1 MRKFLKM
8 LLAVLFCTSALCIYD
23 VYAYSTTSSNAS
35 GSMNE
40 SIQDS
45 LSNIKSTALNTEN
58 ATYSDEEVYLTAQ
71 LVHHEAHNQAYNG
84 KVAVA
89 EVVLNRVQSSLFP
102 DKVNDVIFQNGQF
115 SSLRRLKN
123 INPTELEL
131 RIAYNVLNGS
141 LRVLNDK
148 DVMYFRNPK
157 ITSGISASTKKDW
170 GNLEYATYIGE
181 HAFYSQESSEDAK
194 KESIFDKLPSSLD
207 ISKLFT
213 HKPNTSVAKSEE
225 PVEHNITDTSEVEP
239 STNTNTECN
248 LVETV
253 AVAETATVDEIATVD
268 DTVADNIAENIE
280 LAVTETMAVAETA
293 TIDENVADN
302 IAENMEPAVTETMA
316 VDEIATVDDTVADNI
331 AENIEP
337 VLIETA
343 AVDDT
348 VTLDETVAVD
358 EIATVDDTVA
368 DNIAENMEPALME
381 TAAVAENVAVDE
393 TVAADE
399 TVAVDETV
407 ADNMEPA
414 LICENTI
421 AEKEMTVISEDPLDK
436 EIEEFLKT
444 YDANDPVSAARYQAL
459 LDQKAERERLLRLQ
473 EEEKIANEKARQ
485 QAVLL
490 DKMAVEKVQRE
501 NEEYLRATNAAIS
514 QVLLIQGQ

>member
-181 HAFYSQESSEDAK
+181 HAFYSQESSEDDK

-280 LAVTETMAVAETA
+280 
-293 TIDENVADN
+293 
-302 IAENMEPAVTETMA
+302 
-316 VDEIATVDDTVADNI
+316 
-331 AENIEP
+331 P

-381 TAAVAENVAVDE
+381 TASVAENVAVDE
-393 TVAADE
+393 TVVADE
-399 TVAVDETV
+399 TVADT
-407 ADNMEPA
+407 MEPE

-421 AEKEMTVISEDPLDK
+421 AEKETAVISEDPLDK

-473 EEEKIANEKARQ
+473 EEERIANEKARQ

>member
-23 VYAYSTTSSNAS
+23 VYAYPTTSSNAS

-45 LSNIKSTALNTEN
+45 ISNIKSTALNTEN

-89 EVVLNRVQSSLFP
+89 EVVLNRVQSSRFP

-225 PVEHNITDTSEVEP
+225 PVERNITDTSEVEP

-253 AVAETATVDEIATVD
+253 AVAETA
-268 DTVADNIAENIE
+268 
-280 LAVTETMAVAETA
+280 
-293 TIDENVADN
+293 
-302 IAENMEPAVTETMA
+302 A
-316 VDEIATVDDTVADNI
+316 VDEIATA
-331 AENIEP
+331 
-337 VLIETA
+337 
-343 AVDDT
+343 
-348 VTLDETVAVD
+348 
-358 EIATVDDTVA
+358 DDTVA
-368 DNIAENMEPALME
+368 DNIAENMEPAL
-381 TAAVAENVAVDE
+381 V
-393 TVAADE
+393 E

-407 ADNMEPA
+407 AENVADTMEPA

-421 AEKEMTVISEDPLDK
+421 AEKETAVISEDPLDK

-473 EEEKIANEKARQ
+473 EEERVANEKARQ
-485 QAVLL
+485 HAILL

>member
-268 DTVADNIAENIE
+268 DTVADNIAENME
-280 LAVTETMAVAETA
+280 SALMETAAVAETVAADETA

-302 IAENMEPAVTETMA
+302 IAENMEPE
-316 VDEIATVDDTVADNI
+316 
-331 AENIEP
+331 
-337 VLIETA
+337 
-343 AVDDT
+343 
-348 VTLDETVAVD
+348 
-358 EIATVDDTVA
+358 
-368 DNIAENMEPALME
+368 
-381 TAAVAENVAVDE
+381 
-393 TVAADE
+393 
-399 TVAVDETV
+399 
-407 ADNMEPA
+407 

-421 AEKEMTVISEDPLDK
+421 AEKETAVISEDPLDK

-473 EEEKIANEKARQ
+473 EEERIANEKARQ

>member
-280 LAVTETMAVAETA
+280 
-293 TIDENVADN
+293 
-302 IAENMEPAVTETMA
+302 
-316 VDEIATVDDTVADNI
+316 
-331 AENIEP
+331 P

-358 EIATVDDTVA
+358 ET
-368 DNIAENMEPALME
+368 M
-381 TAAVAENVAVDE
+381 AVAENVVDTMEPELME

-407 ADNMEPA
+407 ADTMEPE
-414 LICENTI
+414 LICDNTI
-421 AEKEMTVISEDPLDK
+421 AGKETTVISEDPLDK

-473 EEEKIANEKARQ
+473 EEERIANEKARQ

>member
-181 HAFYSQESSEDAK
+181 HAFYSQESSEDDK

-253 AVAETATVDEIATVD
+253 AVAETATVD
-268 DTVADNIAENIE
+268 
-280 LAVTETMAVAETA
+280 
-293 TIDENVADN
+293 
-302 IAENMEPAVTETMA
+302 
-316 VDEIATVDDTVADNI
+316 
-331 AENIEP
+331 
-337 VLIETA
+337 
-343 AVDDT
+343 
-348 VTLDETVAVD
+348 
-358 EIATVDDTVA
+358 DTVA

-421 AEKEMTVISEDPLDK
+421 AEKETTVISEDPLDK

-473 EEEKIANEKARQ
+473 EEERIANEKARQ

>member
-181 HAFYSQESSEDAK
+181 HAFYSQGSSEDTK

-253 AVAETATVDEIATVD
+253 AVDEIATVD
-268 DTVADNIAENIE
+268 DTVSDNI
-280 LAVTETMAVAETA
+280 V
-293 TIDENVADN
+293 
-302 IAENMEPAVTETMA
+302 
-316 VDEIATVDDTVADNI
+316 
-331 AENIEP
+331 
-337 VLIETA
+337 
-343 AVDDT
+343 
-348 VTLDETVAVD
+348 
-358 EIATVDDTVA
+358 
-368 DNIAENMEPALME
+368 ENMEPALM
-381 TAAVAENVAVDE
+381 ENVAVDE

-407 ADNMEPA
+407 AENVADTMEPA
-414 LICENTI
+414 VICENTI
-421 AEKEMTVISEDPLDK
+421 AEKETAVISEDPLDK

-473 EEEKIANEKARQ
+473 EEERIANEKARQ

-514 QVLLIQGQ
+514 QVLLIRGQ

>member
-1 MRKFLKM
+1 M

-239 STNTNTECN
+239 STNGNTECN

-253 AVAETATVDEIATVD
+253 AVAET
-268 DTVADNIAENIE
+268 
-280 LAVTETMAVAETA
+280 
-293 TIDENVADN
+293 
-302 IAENMEPAVTETMA
+302 
-316 VDEIATVDDTVADNI
+316 ATVDDTVADNI

-348 VTLDETVAVD
+348 VTLDETVEVD

-393 TVAADE
+393 TVAVAE
-399 TVAVDETV
+399 NVAVDETV

-421 AEKEMTVISEDPLDK
+421 AEKETAVISEDPLDK

-473 EEEKIANEKARQ
+473 EEERIANEKARQ

>member
-181 HAFYSQESSEDAK
+181 HAFYSQGSSEDTK

-253 AVAETATVDEIATVD
+253 AV
-268 DTVADNIAENIE
+268 
-280 LAVTETMAVAETA
+280 
-293 TIDENVADN
+293 
-302 IAENMEPAVTETMA
+302 
-316 VDEIATVDDTVADNI
+316 
-331 AENIEP
+331 
-337 VLIETA
+337 
-343 AVDDT
+343 
-348 VTLDETVAVD
+348 D

-407 ADNMEPA
+407 ADTMEPE

-421 AEKEMTVISEDPLDK
+421 EEKETTVISEDPLDK

-473 EEEKIANEKARQ
+473 EEERIANEKARQ

-514 QVLLIQGQ
+514 QVLLIRGQ

>member
-194 KESIFDKLPSSLD
+194 KQSIFDKLPSSLD

-239 STNTNTECN
+239 STNGNTECN
-248 LVETV
+248 LVENV
-253 AVAETATVDEIATVD
+253 AVAET
-268 DTVADNIAENIE
+268 
-280 LAVTETMAVAETA
+280 
-293 TIDENVADN
+293 
-302 IAENMEPAVTETMA
+302 
-316 VDEIATVDDTVADNI
+316 ATVDDTVADNI

-407 ADNMEPA
+407 ADTMEPE

-421 AEKEMTVISEDPLDK
+421 AEKETAVISEDPLDK

-473 EEEKIANEKARQ
+473 EEERIANEKARQ

>member
-280 LAVTETMAVAETA
+280 
-293 TIDENVADN
+293 
-302 IAENMEPAVTETMA
+302 
-316 VDEIATVDDTVADNI
+316 
-331 AENIEP
+331 P

-348 VTLDETVAVD
+348 VTLD
-358 EIATVDDTVA
+358 
-368 DNIAENMEPALME
+368 E

-399 TVAVDETV
+399 TVADT
-407 ADNMEPA
+407 MEPA

-421 AEKEMTVISEDPLDK
+421 AEKETAVISEDPLDK

-473 EEEKIANEKARQ
+473 EEERIANEKARQ

>member
-181 HAFYSQESSEDAK
+181 HAFYSQESSEDDK

-225 PVEHNITDTSEVEP
+225 PVEYNITDTSEVEP

-248 LVETV
+248 LVETI
-253 AVAETATVDEIATVD
+253 AVAET
-268 DTVADNIAENIE
+268 
-280 LAVTETMAVAETA
+280 
-293 TIDENVADN
+293 
-302 IAENMEPAVTETMA
+302 
-316 VDEIATVDDTVADNI
+316 ATVDDTVADNI

-348 VTLDETVAVD
+348 VTLDDTVAVD
-358 EIATVDDTVA
+358 EIVT
-368 DNIAENMEPALME
+368 
-381 TAAVAENVAVDE
+381 
-393 TVAADE
+393 
-399 TVAVDETV
+399 VDETV
-407 ADNMEPA
+407 ADTMEPE

-421 AEKEMTVISEDPLDK
+421 AEKETTVISEDPLDK

-473 EEEKIANEKARQ
+473 EEERIANEKARQ

>member
-181 HAFYSQESSEDAK
+181 HAFYSQGLSEDDK

-248 LVETV
+248 LVENV
-253 AVAETATVDEIATVD
+253 AVAETATVD
-268 DTVADNIAENIE
+268 
-280 LAVTETMAVAETA
+280 ETA

-368 DNIAENMEPALME
+368 DNISENIEPVLIE

-399 TVAVDETV
+399 TVADT
-407 ADNMEPA
+407 MEPA

-421 AEKEMTVISEDPLDK
+421 AEKETTVISEDPLDK

-473 EEEKIANEKARQ
+473 EEERIANEKARQ

>member
-280 LAVTETMAVAETA
+280 LAVTETMAVAENA
-293 TIDENVADN
+293 
-302 IAENMEPAVTETMA
+302 
-316 VDEIATVDDTVADNI
+316 
-331 AENIEP
+331 
-337 VLIETA
+337 
-343 AVDDT
+343 
-348 VTLDETVAVD
+348 
-358 EIATVDDTVA
+358 
-368 DNIAENMEPALME
+368 
-381 TAAVAENVAVDE
+381 
-393 TVAADE
+393 AADE
-399 TVAVDETV
+399 TL
-407 ADNMEPA
+407 ADTMEPE
-414 LICENTI
+414 LICDNTI
-421 AEKEMTVISEDPLDK
+421 VEKETAVISEDPLDK

-459 LDQKAERERLLRLQ
+459 LDKKAERERLLRLQ
-473 EEEKIANEKARQ
+473 EEERIANEKARQ

>member
-181 HAFYSQESSEDAK
+181 HAFYSQGLSEDDK

-253 AVAETATVDEIATVD
+253 AVAETATVD
-268 DTVADNIAENIE
+268 
-280 LAVTETMAVAETA
+280 ETA

-368 DNIAENMEPALME
+368 DNMEPALME
-381 TAAVAENVAVDE
+381 TASVAENVAVDE
-393 TVAADE
+393 TVVADE
-399 TVAVDETV
+399 TVADT
-407 ADNMEPA
+407 MEPA

-421 AEKEMTVISEDPLDK
+421 AEKETTVISEDPLDK

-473 EEEKIANEKARQ
+473 EEERIANEKARQ

-490 DKMAVEKVQRE
+490 DKMAVEEVQRE

>member
-253 AVAETATVDEIATVD
+253 AVAETATVD
-268 DTVADNIAENIE
+268 
-280 LAVTETMAVAETA
+280 
-293 TIDENVADN
+293 
-302 IAENMEPAVTETMA
+302 
-316 VDEIATVDDTVADNI
+316 DTVADNI

-337 VLIETA
+337 VLI
-343 AVDDT
+343 
-348 VTLDETVAVD
+348 
-358 EIATVDDTVA
+358 
-368 DNIAENMEPALME
+368 E

-399 TVAVDETV
+399 TVAE
-407 ADNMEPA
+407 NMEPA
-414 LICENTI
+414 VTETMAVAETVTVDETLADTMEPELICDNTI
-421 AEKEMTVISEDPLDK
+421 AEKETAVISEDPLDK

-473 EEEKIANEKARQ
+473 EEERIANEKARQ

>member
-181 HAFYSQESSEDAK
+181 HAFYSQGLSEDDK

-280 LAVTETMAVAETA
+280 
-293 TIDENVADN
+293 
-302 IAENMEPAVTETMA
+302 
-316 VDEIATVDDTVADNI
+316 
-331 AENIEP
+331 P

-358 EIATVDDTVA
+358 ET
-368 DNIAENMEPALME
+368 M
-381 TAAVAENVAVDE
+381 AVAENVVDTMEPELME
-393 TVAADE
+393 TA
-399 TVAVDETV
+399 AVDETV

-421 AEKEMTVISEDPLDK
+421 AEKETTVISEDPLDK

-473 EEEKIANEKARQ
+473 EEERIANEKARQ

>member
-248 LVETV
+248 LVETASVDETVTLDETMAVDETV
-253 AVAETATVDEIATVD
+253 AVAETATVDDA
-268 DTVADNIAENIE
+268 
-280 LAVTETMAVAETA
+280 
-293 TIDENVADN
+293 
-302 IAENMEPAVTETMA
+302 
-316 VDEIATVDDTVADNI
+316 VADNI

-337 VLIETA
+337 VLVET
-343 AVDDT
+343 
-348 VTLDETVAVD
+348 E
-358 EIATVDDTVA
+358 
-368 DNIAENMEPALME
+368 
-381 TAAVAENVAVDE
+381 
-393 TVAADE
+393 
-399 TVAVDETV
+399 AVDETV
-407 ADNMEPA
+407 ADNMEPS

-473 EEEKIANEKARQ
+473 EEERIANEKARQ

>member
-148 DVMYFRNPK
+148 DVMYFRNTK
-157 ITSGISASTKKDW
+157 ITNGISASTKKDW

-280 LAVTETMAVAETA
+280 
-293 TIDENVADN
+293 
-302 IAENMEPAVTETMA
+302 
-316 VDEIATVDDTVADNI
+316 
-331 AENIEP
+331 P

-407 ADNMEPA
+407 ADTMEPE
-414 LICENTI
+414 LICDNTI
-421 AEKEMTVISEDPLDK
+421 AGKETAVISEDPLDK

-473 EEEKIANEKARQ
+473 EEERIANEKARQ

>member
-58 ATYSDEEVYLTAQ
+58 AAYSDEEVYLTAQ

-253 AVAETATVDEIATVD
+253 AVAE
-268 DTVADNIAENIE
+268 
-280 LAVTETMAVAETA
+280 
-293 TIDENVADN
+293 
-302 IAENMEPAVTETMA
+302 
-316 VDEIATVDDTVADNI
+316 IATVDDTVADNI

-368 DNIAENMEPALME
+368 DNIAENIEPVLIE
-381 TAAVAENVAVDE
+381 TAAVDDTVTLDETVAVDE

-399 TVAVDETV
+399 TVADT
-407 ADNMEPA
+407 MEPA

-421 AEKEMTVISEDPLDK
+421 AEKETTVISEDPLDK

-473 EEEKIANEKARQ
+473 EEERIANEKARQ

>member
-280 LAVTETMAVAETA
+280 
-293 TIDENVADN
+293 
-302 IAENMEPAVTETMA
+302 
-316 VDEIATVDDTVADNI
+316 
-331 AENIEP
+331 P

-368 DNIAENMEPALME
+368 DNIAENIEPVLIE

-393 TVAADE
+393 TVVADE
-399 TVAVDETV
+399 TVADT
-407 ADNMEPA
+407 MEPA

-421 AEKEMTVISEDPLDK
+421 AEKETAVISEDPLDK

-473 EEEKIANEKARQ
+473 EEERIANEKARQ

>member
-181 HAFYSQESSEDAK
+181 HAFYSQGLSEDDK

-253 AVAETATVDEIATVD
+253 AVAETATVD
-268 DTVADNIAENIE
+268 
-280 LAVTETMAVAETA
+280 
-293 TIDENVADN
+293 
-302 IAENMEPAVTETMA
+302 
-316 VDEIATVDDTVADNI
+316 
-331 AENIEP
+331 
-337 VLIETA
+337 
-343 AVDDT
+343 DT

-399 TVAVDETV
+399 TVADT
-407 ADNMEPA
+407 MEPE

-421 AEKEMTVISEDPLDK
+421 EEKETTVISEDPLDK

-473 EEEKIANEKARQ
+473 EEERIANEKARQ

-501 NEEYLRATNAAIS
+501 NEEYLRATNAVIS

>member
-1 MRKFLKM
+1 
-8 LLAVLFCTSALCIYD
+8 
-23 VYAYSTTSSNAS
+23 
-35 GSMNE
+35 MNE

-181 HAFYSQESSEDAK
+181 HAFYSQESSEDDK

-280 LAVTETMAVAETA
+280 
-293 TIDENVADN
+293 
-302 IAENMEPAVTETMA
+302 
-316 VDEIATVDDTVADNI
+316 
-331 AENIEP
+331 P

-393 TVAADE
+393 TVAADD

-407 ADNMEPA
+407 ADTMEPE

-421 AEKEMTVISEDPLDK
+421 AEKETAVISEDPLDK

-473 EEEKIANEKARQ
+473 EEERIANEKARQ

>member
-253 AVAETATVDEIATVD
+253 AVAETATVDE
-268 DTVADNIAENIE
+268 
-280 LAVTETMAVAETA
+280 TA

-316 VDEIATVDDTVADNI
+316 VDEIATVDENVADNI

-337 VLIETA
+337 V
-343 AVDDT
+343 
-348 VTLDETVAVD
+348 
-358 EIATVDDTVA
+358 
-368 DNIAENMEPALME
+368 LME

-399 TVAVDETV
+399 TL
-407 ADNMEPA
+407 ADTMEPE

-421 AEKEMTVISEDPLDK
+421 AEKETTVISEDPLDK

-473 EEEKIANEKARQ
+473 EEERIANEKARQ

>member
-253 AVAETATVDEIATVD
+253 AVAETATVD
-268 DTVADNIAENIE
+268 DTVADNI
-280 LAVTETMAVAETA
+280 V
-293 TIDENVADN
+293 
-302 IAENMEPAVTETMA
+302 
-316 VDEIATVDDTVADNI
+316 
-331 AENIEP
+331 
-337 VLIETA
+337 
-343 AVDDT
+343 
-348 VTLDETVAVD
+348 
-358 EIATVDDTVA
+358 
-368 DNIAENMEPALME
+368 ENMEPALME

-393 TVAADE
+393 TVA
-399 TVAVDETV
+399 TDETV
-407 ADNMEPA
+407 ADTMEPE

-421 AEKEMTVISEDPLDK
+421 AEKETTVISEDPLDK

-473 EEEKIANEKARQ
+473 EEERIANEKARQ

>member
-89 EVVLNRVQSSLFP
+89 EVVLNRVQSSRFP

-181 HAFYSQESSEDAK
+181 HAFYSQESSEDDK

-280 LAVTETMAVAETA
+280 
-293 TIDENVADN
+293 
-302 IAENMEPAVTETMA
+302 
-316 VDEIATVDDTVADNI
+316 
-331 AENIEP
+331 P

-399 TVAVDETV
+399 TL
-407 ADNMEPA
+407 ADTMEPE
-414 LICENTI
+414 LICDNTI
-421 AEKEMTVISEDPLDK
+421 AEKETAVISEDPLDK

-473 EEEKIANEKARQ
+473 EEERIANEKARQ

>member
-181 HAFYSQESSEDAK
+181 HAFYSQGLSEDDK

-280 LAVTETMAVAETA
+280 
-293 TIDENVADN
+293 
-302 IAENMEPAVTETMA
+302 
-316 VDEIATVDDTVADNI
+316 
-331 AENIEP
+331 P

-381 TAAVAENVAVDE
+381 TAAVAENEAEDE

-399 TVAVDETV
+399 TVAVDETL
-407 ADNMEPA
+407 ADTMEPE
-414 LICENTI
+414 LICDNTI
-421 AEKEMTVISEDPLDK
+421 AEKETAVISEDPLDK

-473 EEEKIANEKARQ
+473 EEERIANEKARQ

>member
-58 ATYSDEEVYLTAQ
+58 AAYSDEEVYLTAQ

-239 STNTNTECN
+239 STNGNTECN

-253 AVAETATVDEIATVD
+253 AVAETAT
-268 DTVADNIAENIE
+268 
-280 LAVTETMAVAETA
+280 
-293 TIDENVADN
+293 
-302 IAENMEPAVTETMA
+302 

-358 EIATVDDTVA
+358 E
-368 DNIAENMEPALME
+368 
-381 TAAVAENVAVDE
+381 
-393 TVAADE
+393 TVAA
-399 TVAVDETV
+399 DETV

-414 LICENTI
+414 LICDNTI
-421 AEKEMTVISEDPLDK
+421 AGKETTVISEDPLDK

-473 EEEKIANEKARQ
+473 EEERIANEKARQ

>member
-58 ATYSDEEVYLTAQ
+58 AAYSDEEVYLTAQ

-181 HAFYSQESSEDAK
+181 HAFYSQGSSEDAK
-194 KESIFDKLPSSLD
+194 KKSIFDKLPSSLD

-280 LAVTETMAVAETA
+280 
-293 TIDENVADN
+293 
-302 IAENMEPAVTETMA
+302 
-316 VDEIATVDDTVADNI
+316 
-331 AENIEP
+331 P

-358 EIATVDDTVA
+358 EIATVD
-368 DNIAENMEPALME
+368 
-381 TAAVAENVAVDE
+381 
-393 TVAADE
+393 
-399 TVAVDETV
+399 ETV

-421 AEKEMTVISEDPLDK
+421 EEKETTVISEDPLDK

-473 EEEKIANEKARQ
+473 EEERIANEKARQ

>member
-115 SSLRRLKN
+115 TSLRRLKN

-181 HAFYSQESSEDAK
+181 HAFYSQESSEDDK

-225 PVEHNITDTSEVEP
+225 PVECNITDTSEVEP
-239 STNTNTECN
+239 STNTNMECN

-253 AVAETATVDEIATVD
+253 AVAET
-268 DTVADNIAENIE
+268 
-280 LAVTETMAVAETA
+280 
-293 TIDENVADN
+293 
-302 IAENMEPAVTETMA
+302 
-316 VDEIATVDDTVADNI
+316 ATVDDTVADNI

-399 TVAVDETV
+399 TVA
-407 ADNMEPA
+407 DNMEPA

-421 AEKEMTVISEDPLDK
+421 AEKETTVISEDPLDK

-473 EEEKIANEKARQ
+473 EEERIANEKARQ

>member
-181 HAFYSQESSEDAK
+181 HAFYSQESSEDDK

-253 AVAETATVDEIATVD
+253 AVAETATVD
-268 DTVADNIAENIE
+268 
-280 LAVTETMAVAETA
+280 
-293 TIDENVADN
+293 
-302 IAENMEPAVTETMA
+302 
-316 VDEIATVDDTVADNI
+316 DTVADNI

-358 EIATVDDTVA
+358 E
-368 DNIAENMEPALME
+368 
-381 TAAVAENVAVDE
+381 

-407 ADNMEPA
+407 ADTMEPE

-421 AEKEMTVISEDPLDK
+421 EEKETTVISEDPLDK

>member
-207 ISKLFT
+207 ISKLFK

-268 DTVADNIAENIE
+268 DT
-280 LAVTETMAVAETA
+280 M
-293 TIDENVADN
+293 
-302 IAENMEPAVTETMA
+302 
-316 VDEIATVDDTVADNI
+316 ADNI

-368 DNIAENMEPALME
+368 DIIAENMEPAVTE
-381 TAAVAENVAVDE
+381 TMAVAETVTVDE
-393 TVAADE
+393 TLAD
-399 TVAVDETV
+399 T
-407 ADNMEPA
+407 MEPE

-421 AEKEMTVISEDPLDK
+421 AEKETAVISEDPLDK

-473 EEEKIANEKARQ
+473 EEERIANEKARQ

>member
-253 AVAETATVDEIATVD
+253 AVAE
-268 DTVADNIAENIE
+268 
-280 LAVTETMAVAETA
+280 
-293 TIDENVADN
+293 
-302 IAENMEPAVTETMA
+302 
-316 VDEIATVDDTVADNI
+316 IATVDDTVADNI

-368 DNIAENMEPALME
+368 DNIAENMESALME

-399 TVAVDETV
+399 TVADT
-407 ADNMEPA
+407 MEPA

-421 AEKEMTVISEDPLDK
+421 AEKETTVISEDPLDK

-473 EEEKIANEKARQ
+473 EEERIANEKARQ

>member
-148 DVMYFRNPK
+148 NVMYFRNPK

-253 AVAETATVDEIATVD
+253 AVAETATVDEI
-268 DTVADNIAENIE
+268 E
-280 LAVTETMAVAETA
+280 
-293 TIDENVADN
+293 
-302 IAENMEPAVTETMA
+302 
-316 VDEIATVDDTVADNI
+316 
-331 AENIEP
+331 
-337 VLIETA
+337 
-343 AVDDT
+343 
-348 VTLDETVAVD
+348 
-358 EIATVDDTVA
+358 TVDDTVA

-381 TAAVAENVAVDE
+381 TAAVADTVTLDE
-393 TVAADE
+393 TVAAAE
-399 TVAVDETV
+399 NVVADETV
-407 ADNMEPA
+407 ADTMEPE

-421 AEKEMTVISEDPLDK
+421 AGKETAVISEDPLDK

-444 YDANDPVSAARYQAL
+444 YDADDPVSAARYQAL

-473 EEEKIANEKARQ
+473 EEERIANEKARQ

>member
-253 AVAETATVDEIATVD
+253 AVAETATVDEI
-268 DTVADNIAENIE
+268 E
-280 LAVTETMAVAETA
+280 
-293 TIDENVADN
+293 
-302 IAENMEPAVTETMA
+302 
-316 VDEIATVDDTVADNI
+316 
-331 AENIEP
+331 
-337 VLIETA
+337 
-343 AVDDT
+343 
-348 VTLDETVAVD
+348 
-358 EIATVDDTVA
+358 TVDDTVA

-399 TVAVDETV
+399 TVTVDEAV
-407 ADNMEPA
+407 ADNMEPE

-421 AEKEMTVISEDPLDK
+421 AEKETTVISEDPLDK

>member
-148 DVMYFRNPK
+148 NVMYFRNPK

-181 HAFYSQESSEDAK
+181 HAFYSQESSEDDK

-207 ISKLFT
+207 ISKLFK

-280 LAVTETMAVAETA
+280 
-293 TIDENVADN
+293 
-302 IAENMEPAVTETMA
+302 
-316 VDEIATVDDTVADNI
+316 
-331 AENIEP
+331 P

-368 DNIAENMEPALME
+368 DNMEPALME
-381 TAAVAENVAVDE
+381 TASVAENVAVDE
-393 TVAADE
+393 TVVADE
-399 TVAVDETV
+399 TVADT
-407 ADNMEPA
+407 MELE

-421 AEKEMTVISEDPLDK
+421 AEKETAVISEDPLDK

-473 EEEKIANEKARQ
+473 EEERIANEKARQ

>member
-181 HAFYSQESSEDAK
+181 HAFYSQESSEDDK

-253 AVAETATVDEIATVD
+253 AVAETATVD
-268 DTVADNIAENIE
+268 DTVADNIAE
-280 LAVTETMAVAETA
+280 
-293 TIDENVADN
+293 
-302 IAENMEPAVTETMA
+302 
-316 VDEIATVDDTVADNI
+316 
-331 AENIEP
+331 
-337 VLIETA
+337 
-343 AVDDT
+343 
-348 VTLDETVAVD
+348 
-358 EIATVDDTVA
+358 
-368 DNIAENMEPALME
+368 
-381 TAAVAENVAVDE
+381 
-393 TVAADE
+393 
-399 TVAVDETV
+399 
-407 ADNMEPA
+407 NMEPA

-421 AEKEMTVISEDPLDK
+421 AEKETAVISEDPLDK

-473 EEEKIANEKARQ
+473 EEERIANEKARQ

>member
-239 STNTNTECN
+239 STNGNTECN
-248 LVETV
+248 LVENV
-253 AVAETATVDEIATVD
+253 AVAET
-268 DTVADNIAENIE
+268 
-280 LAVTETMAVAETA
+280 
-293 TIDENVADN
+293 
-302 IAENMEPAVTETMA
+302 
-316 VDEIATVDDTVADNI
+316 ATVDDTVADNI

-358 EIATVDDTVA
+358 ETATIDENVA
-368 DNIAENMEPALME
+368 DNIAENMEPE
-381 TAAVAENVAVDE
+381 
-393 TVAADE
+393 
-399 TVAVDETV
+399 
-407 ADNMEPA
+407 

-421 AEKEMTVISEDPLDK
+421 AEKETAVISEDPLDK

-473 EEEKIANEKARQ
+473 EEERIANEKARQ

>member
-58 ATYSDEEVYLTAQ
+58 AAYSDEEVYLTAQ

-239 STNTNTECN
+239 STNSNTECN

-253 AVAETATVDEIATVD
+253 AVAETAT
-268 DTVADNIAENIE
+268 
-280 LAVTETMAVAETA
+280 
-293 TIDENVADN
+293 
-302 IAENMEPAVTETMA
+302 

-368 DNIAENMEPALME
+368 DNIAENIEPVLIE
-381 TAAVAENVAVDE
+381 TAAVDDTVTLDETVAVDE

-399 TVAVDETV
+399 TVA
-407 ADNMEPA
+407 DNMEPA
-414 LICENTI
+414 LICDNTI
-421 AEKEMTVISEDPLDK
+421 AGKETTVISEDPLDK

-473 EEEKIANEKARQ
+473 EEERIANEKARQ